1 MALSLDQRHALV
13 VADRTRDVDVITAA
27 VAEVLAANR
36 SATLLDVETT
46 FREGGS
52 PVYLIAGPTVSVVIG
67 IPAWRAAL
75 AAAGLT
81 PEMNRLALAEQC
93 R

>member
-36 SATLLDVETT
+36 SATLLDVEAT

-52 PVYLIAGPTVSVVIG
+52 PVYLISGPTLSVVIG

-81 PEMNRLALAEQC
+81 PEMNQMALAE